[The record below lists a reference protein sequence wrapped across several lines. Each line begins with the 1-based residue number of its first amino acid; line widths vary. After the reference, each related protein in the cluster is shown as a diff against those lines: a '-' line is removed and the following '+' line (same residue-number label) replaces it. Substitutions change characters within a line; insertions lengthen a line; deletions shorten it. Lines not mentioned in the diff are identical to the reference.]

1 MKLNYK
7 KLQEACRMYTHHL
20 QDYPGEYTEEEIQS
34 RITSMFNRALEGVMF
49 PELGKLDTQQK
60 VDAAAV
66 FMVKLCQ
73 SVDDT
78 STMEEIIKD
87 LFERNGHPE
96 LVHYATVGIKFI
108 PVLSEWLKVYPD
120 ELGEEFPNTYAYYK
134 EHESSINYSENHIIA
149 NTIASEKGLDN
160 SNHVEGVRDMLV
172 HFLKMYDVFKEETT
186 YSDDECENI
195 DWMLEMFN
203 DCVSK

>member
-7 KLQEACRMYTHHL
+7 KLQEACKMYTHHL
-20 QDYPGEYTEEEIQS
+20 QDYPGEYTEEETQS
-34 RITSMFNRALEGVMF
+34 HITSMFNRALEGVMF

-73 SVDDT
+73 SDT
-78 STMEEIIKD
+78 TSMKDTIKN

-96 LVHYATVGIKFI
+96 LVHYATVGITFTAI
-108 PVLSEWLKVYPD
+108 LSEWLKIYPE
-120 ELGEEFPNTYAYYK
+120 ELGEEFPNTYKYYK
-134 EHESSINYSENHIIA
+134 EHEDSINYSENHIIA
-149 NTIASEKGLDN
+149 QTIAGEKGTD
-160 SNHVEGVRDMLV
+160 SSKYVDGVRNMIVSL
-172 HFLKMYDVFKEETT
+172 LEMYDIFKEETDYT
-186 YSDDECENI
+186 DDECENT
-195 DWMLEMFN
+195 DWMLEMLN